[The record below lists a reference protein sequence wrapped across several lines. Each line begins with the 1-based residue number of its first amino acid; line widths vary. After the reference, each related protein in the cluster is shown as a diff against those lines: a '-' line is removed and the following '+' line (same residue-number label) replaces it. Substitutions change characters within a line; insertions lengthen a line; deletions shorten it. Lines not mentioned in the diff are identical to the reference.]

1 MEHER
6 FELQNAPNTV
16 EMAASSSKML
26 QIAENLPNQ
35 SRNPK
40 DFGPFCFSDTECF
53 EANAEG
59 RIYGDDPR
67 GLPGGKTTIRFAIES
82 PNNKL

>member
-1 MEHER
+1 
-6 FELQNAPNTV
+6 
-16 EMAASSSKML
+16 ML
-26 QIAENLPNQ
+26 QIAENYQTNQ
-35 SRNPK
+35 EIIRNPK